1 MTQRQGPTAS
11 VGSSLG
17 KLGMTGFMFDLAE
30 LRADLAGADAMLV
43 GPESDG
49 LLAAPGG
56 WFGGGT
62 SQVQR
67 NIIGERILGLPR
79 EPRPAELSCS
89 GPGAGGRPASRGGGP
104 GANPPPIDEDVAG
117 RHRLRAA
124 GVDEVLVAGH
134 PGRRPST
141 WTCSSVTMN
150 WRRWGPSKSANQRRR
165 DRGPAAEDRP
175 ARVHAGDPIGVLPD
189 VGHGVEVACLERGVE
204 RGVGRAHGGG
214 RWVLAVA
221 PSRGRP

>member
-1 MTQRQGPTAS
+1 MRSDGVETRPLRQMTGDAEFDEVFLTDVAPPGRRAARRARPGLGDRHGHAHQRAGLHRQHGASRSRSASTAIQALAAGEGLDGPSRASGWSQLYSRGKAYLSMTQRQGPMAS

-30 LRADLAGADAMLV
+30 LRADIAGADAMLV

-79 EPRPAELSCS
+79 EPRP
-89 GPGAGGRPASRGGGP
+89 G
-104 GANPPPIDEDVAG
+104 
-117 RHRLRAA
+117 
-124 GVDEVLVAGH
+124 
-134 PGRRPST
+134 
-141 WTCSSVTMN
+141 
-150 WRRWGPSKSANQRRR
+150 
-165 DRGPAAEDRP
+165 
-175 ARVHAGDPIGVLPD
+175 
-189 VGHGVEVACLERGVE
+189 
-204 RGVGRAHGGG
+204 
-214 RWVLAVA
+214 
-221 PSRGRP
+221 